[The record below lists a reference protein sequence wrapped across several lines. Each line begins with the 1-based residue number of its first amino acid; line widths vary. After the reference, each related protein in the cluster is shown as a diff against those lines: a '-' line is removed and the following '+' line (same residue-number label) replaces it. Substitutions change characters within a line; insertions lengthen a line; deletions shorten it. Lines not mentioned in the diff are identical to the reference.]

1 MKIKLLIPFFA
12 LTALTI
18 ASCKKESDGSG
29 KVSYKINPTNFTA
42 SVLSSTKDSHSISE
56 ANTIT
61 WTSGNISISEI
72 DFEAKKEG
80 MEGARK
86 GEIPDGLDISSLC
99 KEREGASPHRCC

>member
-61 WTSGNISISEI
+61 WTSGN
-72 DFEAKKEG
+72 
-80 MEGARK
+80 
-86 GEIPDGLDISSLC
+86 
-99 KEREGASPHRCC
+99 